1 MKILIDVCLSP
12 LWVDFFQHHGVDA
25 IHWSAVGACDADDAL
40 LFEYAQKQGLMIFTH
55 DLDFGTLLA
64 HTKGNAPSVIQ
75 ARVPDPSPDKIG
87 QQILQIRNQ
96 FQTEL
101 DSGAIITLAAD
112 RSKVRILPI

>member
-1 MKILIDVCLSP
+1 MRILIDVCLSP
-12 LWVDFFQHHGVDA
+12 EWVDFFENHGVDA
-25 IHWSAVGACDADDAL
+25 THWSEIGECDAEDAQ
-40 LFEYAQKQGLMIFTH
+40 LFNFAQKQGFIIFTH

-64 HTKGNAPSVIQ
+64 HSQGSAPSVIQ

-87 QQILQIRNQ
+87 QQILEIRRQ

-101 DSGAIITLAAD
+101 ISGAIITLAAD